1 MRPLGPPSACRLEP
15 PPVRT
20 APPAPGLALARGVQV
35 AHGRVRPGGHGE
47 RFRPAKQRRLAN
59 RPRFLVCPADMVT
72 SSCTN
77 RCACDIRSS
86 DSSSRALLDDIAHFF
101 QARRSLKRLVER
113 YGRWRKCRGRASS
126 RSVGAQA
133 SRCVRHLRRPEAN
146 STSSNRNLLEQVR
159 SSLSDRVDLARDSES
174 EIAGAGGGPT
184 ASAVSPCCS
193 RGARSVGRGSATP
206 LRSSPVPVSIRSW
219 GSGGPTHRP
228 ASLDDDPV
236 AKANDVLPPCDET
249 RLCTYIPPISREH
262 LIDTVVNITL
272 PTAQVR
278 TAPGLRA
285 WRAWARRW
293 RPTCAPIV
301 LSSMGPSG

>member
-1 MRPLGPPSACRLEP
+1 
-15 PPVRT
+15 
-20 APPAPGLALARGVQV
+20 
-35 AHGRVRPGGHGE
+35 
-47 RFRPAKQRRLAN
+47 
-59 RPRFLVCPADMVT
+59 MVT

-86 DSSSRALLDDIAHFF
+86 DSSSRARLDDIAHFF

-146 STSSNRNLLEQVR
+146 STSSNRNFLEQVR

-206 LRSSPVPVSIRSW
+206 LRSSPARFRSGRGAQAAQLIAPRRLMMIRS
-219 GSGGPTHRP
+219 PKRTMCCHR
-228 ASLDDDPV
+228 ATKRGC
-236 AKANDVLPPCDET
+236 A
-249 RLCTYIPPISREH
+249 RTYRPSRGNIS
-262 LIDTVVNITL
+262 
-272 PTAQVR
+272 
-278 TAPGLRA
+278 
-285 WRAWARRW
+285 
-293 RPTCAPIV
+293 
-301 LSSMGPSG
+301 